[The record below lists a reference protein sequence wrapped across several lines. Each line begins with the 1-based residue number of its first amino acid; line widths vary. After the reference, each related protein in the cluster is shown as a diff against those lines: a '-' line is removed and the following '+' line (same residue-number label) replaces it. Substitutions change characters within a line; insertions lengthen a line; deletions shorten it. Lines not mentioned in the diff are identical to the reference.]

1 MTQPIPIILN
11 ALGLYAIALVLGV
24 AFAAQLM
31 LGELPCPL
39 CLLQRLQFAMLA
51 VGPILNVR
59 FGPRPSHYAV
69 AIFAALAGAV
79 FASRQILLHITLGD
93 VGYGSALLGYHYY
106 SWALIGFVLAI
117 LLLAA
122 MLMFDRQ
129 FTEGGVAQPVQC
141 GAFARFAVWSVMTIA
156 ALNVISTL
164 LECGFD
170 SCPDNPTVYQ
180 LLGHTE

>member
-1 MTQPIPIILN
+1 MTRPIPIILN

-24 AFAAQLM
+24 AFATQLM

-51 VGPILNVR
+51 VGPMLNIR
-59 FGPRPSHYAV
+59 FGPRPSHYAL
-69 AIFAALAGAV
+69 AIFVALAGAM
-79 FASRQILLHITLGD
+79 FASRQILLHITPGD
-93 VGYGSALLGYHYY
+93 VGYGSALFGYHYY
-106 SWALIGFVLAI
+106 TWALIAFVLAI

-129 FTEGGVAQPVQC
+129 FSDGDVARPVQC
-141 GAFARFAVWSVMTIA
+141 GAFARLAAWSVMTIV

-164 LECGFD
+164 LECGFA
-170 SCPDNPTVYQ
+170 SCPDNPTVYR
-180 LLGHTE
+180 LLGHT